1 MYSQNEIDAVVEA
14 GGISAATA
22 TALRDYV
29 ESTRATPTA
38 DEEQV
43 RLITSFNDIFVTIA
57 AVLLFTGL
65 GSVGGIYA
73 GPLMIAAAAWGLSE
87 YFTLKR
93 RMALPSI
100 VFLVV
105 FVGSVGAFGGA
116 IGMKEAAG
124 FLSLGA
130 AWLHWWRFQVP
141 ITIAA
146 GVAAGVFAVTGLLS
160 NIFGQNS
167 TPIMGLLL
175 VGGLLTFAYAMHW
188 DMLDPLRRTQKADI
202 AFWLHGLA
210 ALLII
215 HPIFQ
220 ILDIGHSD
228 SIASAVV
235 VLAIYVVL
243 GAVALVIDRRALM
256 ASALAYVLAAM
267 IRLIGNSG
275 SSEVDMAVSALII
288 GSTLLLLSAFW
299 TQARRPL
306 VAALPDEWRAKL
318 PAAG

>member
-1 MYSQNEIDAVVEA
+1 MYSQDEIDAVVEA
-14 GGISAATA
+14 GGISATA
-22 TALRDYV
+22 AAALRDHV
-29 ESTRATPTA
+29 ESLRAMPTA

-100 VFLVV
+100 VFLIV
-105 FVGSVGAFGGA
+105 FVGSVGALGTA
-116 IGMKEAAG
+116 IGMEAAAG

-146 GVAAGVFAVTGLLS
+146 GVAAGVFAVTGLLA
-160 NIFGQNS
+160 NIFGENS

-228 SIASAVV
+228 SIGSAVV

-318 PAAG
+318 PSAD